1 MAMSRKIDG
10 QDIVIASGR
19 RGADWLEKICAKY
32 DIAHK
37 PGPVDIGVRVEV
49 RNEVMEELNTVLYEA
64 KLIGYPAL
72 QRQGPDLLPEPG
84 RFRRPRKLR

>member
-1 MAMSRKIDG
+1 MSATISFSRRAPARRAIIHKTGDGDEQKIMAK
-10 QDIVIASGR
+10 DIVIASGR

-49 RNEVMEELNTVLYEA
+49 RNEVMEELNHGSL
-64 KLIGYPAL
+64 
-72 QRQGPDLLPEPG
+72 
-84 RFRRPRKLR
+84 